1 MRASRFPAAAR
12 RPRGSLSPLT
22 PRCEGDETH
31 ARLAPPEAAAI
42 LSLTIGNDFALRGS
56 LPGKR
61 NKTIQEQPMLR
72 TMDKLESEG
81 FGQAFQPVIPVGSI
95 CRRRTCFRLAR

>member
-1 MRASRFPAAAR
+1 MRAGCFPCSSQ
-12 RPRGSLSPLT
+12 PWVWKPHSLT

-31 ARLAPPEAAAI
+31 ARLSPPEAAAI

-61 NKTIQEQPMLR
+61 NKTIQEQLMLR

-81 FGQAFQPVIPVGSI
+81 YGEY
-95 CRRRTCFRLAR
+95 RRLFENA